1 MLRKIAF
8 IAAAFLALSIA
19 TASGPASTHI
29 GTATI
34 LPEDCMV
41 TVGEKLSLELDGNLP
56 PNAVVTWKVNDG
68 WVAYVLP
75 GSDAVLVAP
84 YKPAVITIRA
94 TISSTSS
101 GRITSVTR
109 QCTVTIMDDMSG

>member
-8 IAAAFLALSIA
+8 TTAVFLALSIV
-19 TASGPASTHI
+19 TASEPASAHI

-41 TVGEKLSLELDGNLP
+41 TVGEKLSLELDGFLP
-56 PNAVVTWKVNDG
+56 STAVVTWKVDDG

-75 GSDAVLVAP
+75 GSNAVFVAP
-84 YKPAVITIRA
+84 SKPAVITIHA

-101 GRITSVTR
+101 DQETSITR
-109 QCTVTIMDDMSG
+109 QCIVTIMDDISG

>member
-8 IAAAFLALSIA
+8 IAAALLALA
-19 TASGPASTHI
+19 LVTASEPASAHI

-34 LPEDCMV
+34 LPEDCWV
-41 TVGEKLSLELDGNLP
+41 TGGEKLSLELDGYLP
-56 PNAVVTWKVNDG
+56 SNAVVTWKVDDG

-75 GSDAVLVAP
+75 GSNAVLVAP
-84 YKPAVITIRA
+84 SKPAVITIRA

-101 GRITSVTR
+101 GRLTSVTR
-109 QCTVTIMDDMSG
+109 QCIVTIMDDLSG